1 MARLIW
7 NGPKPNG
14 PGLTVHVY
22 VTRRYRLRLVIATS
36 LMRLAAWIGKLGYEE
51 HEQDDQL

>member
-7 NGPKPNG
+7 NGPKPNE

-22 VTRRYRLRLVIATS
+22 VTRRYRLRLVIARL
-36 LMRLAAWIGKLGYEE
+36 LMRLAARIAKFRYEE